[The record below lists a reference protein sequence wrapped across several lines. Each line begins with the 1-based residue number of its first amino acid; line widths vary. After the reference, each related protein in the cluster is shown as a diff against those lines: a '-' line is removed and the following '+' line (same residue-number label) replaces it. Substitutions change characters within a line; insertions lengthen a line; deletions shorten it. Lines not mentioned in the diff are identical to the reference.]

1 MKRVLAIVLS
11 MAMIFSYVPTSAREH
26 VLTGERKK
34 TAEKIG
40 KMCDENWEKYGVL
53 PSVCIAQA
61 FIESTLGKN
70 CSGYNLWGI
79 RSGAEKYGS
88 LQEGVKRYLQ
98 VINNGYYDGAPFQ
111 KDYRKQIRAIVDGG
125 YCVPAGD
132 YYERA
137 IWVIEA
143 YGLEQY
149 DKKLFRR
156 LQEEKRIEQQS
167 KKFKIVYDKS
177 VPKYKVEVDKSI
189 IRKGTIMFSVG
200 EEVVLTDVVTGAKGR
215 VIKTSRKELC
225 GSYVKVQV
233 FENAVG

>member
-1 MKRVLAIVLS
+1 MKRVLSMVLS
-11 MAMIFSYVPTSAREH
+11 IALLFSYVPVSATARK
-26 VLTGERKK
+26 LPGEQQKM
-34 TAEKIG
+34 AEKLG
-40 KMCDENWEKYGVL
+40 EMCEEKWERYGVL

-70 CSGYNLWGI
+70 CSGHNLWGI
-79 RSGAEKYGS
+79 RSGAEKYNS
-88 LQEGVKRYLQ
+88 LEEGVERYLK

-111 KDYRKQIRAIVDGG
+111 RDYHKQIKAIVDGG

-137 IWVIEA
+137 VWAIET
-143 YGLEQY
+143 YGFDKY
-149 DKKLFRR
+149 DKKLFERLREEERR
-156 LQEEKRIEQQS
+156 EQQS
-167 KKFKIVYDKS
+167 KKFKVVYDKS

-189 IRKGTIMFSVG
+189 IRKGTIMFVVG
-200 EEVVLTDVVTGAKGR
+200 QEVVMTDVVSGAKGR

-225 GSYVKVQV
+225 GTRVNIRV